1 MRRACSVG
9 TDDAE
14 LHVSW
19 YGCYLTGQGGRS
31 ARLPFRRVSR
41 GLGVRPTIV
50 GLVCLWSYL
59 FRTPIRYRSSAV
71 YGREV

>member
-9 TDDAE
+9 IDDAE

-41 GLGVRPTIV
+41 GLGVCPTIV
-50 GLVCLWSYL
+50 GLVLQDLTGYPQQLYL
-59 FRTPIRYRSSAV
+59 IFREQGQTH
-71 YGREV
+71 

>member
-19 YGCYLTGQGGRS
+19 YGCYLTAQGGRS

-50 GLVCLWSYL
+50 GLVLSVSYPYPL
-59 FRTPIRYRSSAV
+59 YRIALV
-71 YGREV
+71 MDA